1 MRVLL
6 AAHPTVGHTNAL
18 RTIGR
23 SLAKR
28 GHHVAFATTV
38 IRPPPRWLPAPEV
51 VRTAARI
58 PAALERDG
66 FELVRLRSSL
76 ASLGHAVMTPLSRGY
91 AEMRHALRMFCHDAV
106 PHARAIAAAI
116 DRTGAEVVLADYLQF
131 GAYLAAKLRGR
142 PFAAFYHSAL
152 PFPGPER
159 PPFGSGLPFDAPR
172 STWVESERALR
183 AIGEDAVRR
192 IHRACREAGI
202 PPPRRHVL
210 SEPYSDDGNLLATV
224 PELEPGLPALGGP
237 VHFVGPCLEGRDEPT
252 DHPALEA
259 IADARLRVYVSMG
272 TVFDGKPSVFGAVLR
287 GLDRPGVRVVVS
299 AGASLEALRRRPP
312 TTNARFFARVP
323 QLAVLRA
330 VDVVVGHGGN
340 NSTLET
346 IAAGKP
352 LVVVP
357 FGADQLE
364 NARRVEALGCG
375 VAVMPDALSAA
386 AVSRALDLA
395 LARRERARSLAR
407 VLDGVDGTARSVAL
421 VEALGRD
428 RGGGRAGAS

>member
-23 SLAKR
+23 ALAKR
-28 GHHVAFATTV
+28 GHRVAFATTV

-51 VRTAARI
+51 VRTGARI
-58 PAALERDG
+58 PAALEADG
-66 FELVRLRSSL
+66 FELVPLRSSL
-76 ASLGHAVMTPLSRGY
+76 AALGHAVMTPLSRGY
-91 AEMRHALRMFCHDAV
+91 TEMGHALRMFGHDAL

-116 DRTGAEVVLADYLQF
+116 DRAGADVVLADYLQF
-131 GAYLAAKLRGR
+131 GAYLGARLRRR

-152 PFPGPER
+152 PFPGPDR

-172 STWVESERALR
+172 SAWAASDRALR
-183 AIGEDAVRR
+183 AIGEDAVRM
-192 IHRACREAGI
+192 IHRACREAGVA
-202 PPPRRHVL
+202 PPRRHVL
-210 SEPYSDDGNLLATV
+210 SEPYSDDCNLLATV
-224 PELEPGLPALGGP
+224 PELEPGLPRFDGP
-237 VHFVGPCLEGRDEPT
+237 VHFVGPCLEGRVEAS
-252 DHPALEA
+252 DHPAIEA
-259 IADARLRVYVSMG
+259 VAAGSVRVYVSMG
-272 TVFDGKPSVFGAVLR
+272 TVFNGKPEVFASVLR
-287 GLDRPGVRVVVS
+287 GLDRPGVEVVVS
-299 AGASLEALRRRPP
+299 AGASLEALQRRPP
-312 TTNARFFARVP
+312 SSNARFFARVP

-357 FGADQLE
+357 FGGDQLE

-386 AVSRALDLA
+386 AVARAFELA
-395 LARRERARSLAR
+395 LARRERARGLAG
-407 VLDGVDGTARSVAL
+407 VLDGVDGTARSVAH
-421 VEALGRD
+421 VEALGPR
-428 RGGGRAGAS
+428 